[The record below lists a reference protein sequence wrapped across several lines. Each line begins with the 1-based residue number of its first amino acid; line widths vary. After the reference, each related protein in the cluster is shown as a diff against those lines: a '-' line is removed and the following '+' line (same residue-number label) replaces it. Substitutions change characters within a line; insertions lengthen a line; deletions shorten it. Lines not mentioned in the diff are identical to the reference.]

1 VRAKSIAARRPAR
14 IDEVDMFAR
23 KVSVL
28 LKPDSLP
35 EFTSLMECEILP
47 WLRKQEGFLDLITL
61 AVTDSRE
68 VATISFWDHQ
78 TNAEAC
84 NTSGYP
90 EVEGAL
96 RRLLDGGSYVKTFD
110 VVSSTFQ
117 RDTLGQRSEE
127 EHLLENGPT
136 PLGYRFSDTN
146 V

>member
-1 VRAKSIAARRPAR
+1 
-14 IDEVDMFAR
+14 MFAR
-23 KVSVL
+23 KVAVL

-35 EFTSLMECEILP
+35 EFTKLMECEILP

-78 TNAEAC
+78 ANAEAC

-90 EVEGAL
+90 EVEEIL
-96 RRLLDGGSYVKTFD
+96 KRLLDGGPYVKTFD

-117 RDTLGQRSEE
+117 KVTLGHRPDPKRLVEI
-127 EHLLENGPT
+127 GPT
-136 PLGYRFSDTN
+136 RRGYRSATLASEGGSSGSCR
-146 V
+146 